1 MIKPDAVA
9 ENNIGGIIAIIEKS
23 NFKIIALKMLLV
35 ETKLA
40 KEHYKEHINKPFF
53 KELVEFITSGPSVAI
68 ILEGQDCIK
77 NLRDLVGNTN
87 PAKAVQGTIRTK
99 FGVDVGRN
107 AVHASDSSEAAI
119 REIDLFFN
127 TSEIY

>member
-9 ENNIGGIIAIIEKS
+9 ENNIGGIINIIEKS

-40 KEHYKEHINKPFF
+40 TEHYKEHVNKPFF
-53 KELVEFITSGPSVAI
+53 KDLVEFITSGPSVAM
-68 ILEGQDCIK
+68 ILEGQDCIQ

-87 PAKAVQGTIRTK
+87 PTKAAKGTIRMK

-127 TSEIY
+127 SSKIY